1 MVLETLK
8 NSEKIN
14 GTIEDM
20 TYWVLKGALVIGA
33 FLFLEKL
40 LGFGFDLSVS
50 LGL

>member
-14 GTIEDM
+14 NTIEDM
-20 TYWVLKGALVIGA
+20 THWILKGALFIGA

-40 LGFGFDLSVS
+40 LGFGFELSVN